1 MSQAPHP
8 DSKVPKAAPPTVYHA
23 EDLFVAENDHR
34 HSSIGKMVQ
43 SINLT
48 APIWGF
54 GTAKRDDVHKMY
66 LSKPLLKRQLIPR
79 DPNTPLYHP
88 SIEVRF
94 PTKPKWGMGHA
105 ARTAVSRPPYPHYE
119 LADKLSNP
127 LKSFK
132 KLARAEPMVR
142 FKSADRVT

>member
-1 MSQAPHP
+1 MSQHP
-8 DSKVPKAAPPTVYHA
+8 QTESKGPKAAPLPVYHA
-23 EDLFVAENDHR
+23 QDLFVAENDHR

-54 GTAKRDDVHKMY
+54 GTAKREDVHKMY

-79 DPNTPLYHP
+79 DPNTPLYYP
-88 SIEVRF
+88 TIDVRF
-94 PTKPKWGMGHA
+94 PTKPKWGIA
-105 ARTAVSRPPYPHYE
+105 NASRSSVSRPAYPHYE
-119 LADKLSNP
+119 LADQLSNP
-127 LKSFK
+127 LKAFK
-132 KLARAEPMVR
+132 KLTRAEPMVR